1 MVKAGDIGKASK
13 DFLKKDFFSHNEV
26 KVTQAGCCASKNT
39 TTFKLGDAVKA
50 DHKIEMKSCPLT
62 KVPAKVTLGST
73 TATDVEWTFKQGAAS
88 NKLTASTNLASI
100 LDVNNLKLKNEF
112 DFAKDVSGI
121 NTHLNMN
128 TTTKGTNFLQPINFG
143 FGLEKSGYQ
152 FGVTGTVNDITAP
165 AVSKNVFTVGWAG
178 CSNFNVCASTT
189 TGSDWVLN
197 GLLKKDGRTY
207 AVDLDCNNWGANL
220 ATNIPNGKTVRWVDW
235 STADPLEKVREFEID
250 PNERGGL
257 RPAERQ
263 VCQPKLISL
272 SIFNFVKFIISR
284 LGSFLARSC
293 VKYDALVNK
302 RGVIFQMTGQSRATK
317 NFETLFRHTSG
328 VVTLTILFLT
338 IWWRYD
344 ATWKRRNLC
353 AAN

>member
-1 MVKAGDIGKASK
+1 MGTHPIFESDFDCLTEFRRKMVKAGDIGKASK

-128 TTTKGTNFLQPINFG
+128 TTTKGTNFPQPINFG

-165 AVSKNVFTVGWAG
+165 AVSKM
-178 CSNFNVCASTT
+178 SSP
-189 TGSDWVLN
+189 S
-197 GLLKKDGRTY
+197 
-207 AVDLDCNNWGANL
+207 
-220 ATNIPNGKTVRWVDW
+220 
-235 STADPLEKVREFEID
+235 
-250 PNERGGL
+250 GG
-257 RPAERQ
+257 P
-263 VCQPKLISL
+263 
-272 SIFNFVKFIISR
+272 
-284 LGSFLARSC
+284 
-293 VKYDALVNK
+293 DAP
-302 RGVIFQMTGQSRATK
+302 
-317 NFETLFRHTSG
+317 
-328 VVTLTILFLT
+328 TLTFALRQRPDLIGS
-338 IWWRYD
+338 
-344 ATWKRRNLC
+344 
-353 AAN
+353 